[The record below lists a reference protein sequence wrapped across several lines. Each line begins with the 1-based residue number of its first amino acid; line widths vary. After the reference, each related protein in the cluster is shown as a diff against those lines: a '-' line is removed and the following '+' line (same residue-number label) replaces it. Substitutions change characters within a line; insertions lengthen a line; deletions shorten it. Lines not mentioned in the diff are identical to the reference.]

1 MSNHLGFITVAASNT
16 HASMKS
22 EADLICTGEHD
33 ELTIQKAIDICIEED
48 KNVYLY
54 NGKYN
59 LDGFYDFGDG
69 GNKTAIRFTSN
80 HRDIIFKG
88 QNLEYG
94 FQRRYDN
101 GVVLYVTKEALDT
114 VTEPSDVMRS
124 SWTKEGIQNG
134 SGLFLENFTVIL
146 DDNQHPVRCIDLRR
160 TDRADVKNVSLYSYG
175 ALIRPDS
182 AVGLVETPPVP
193 ANGCIG
199 LTMTDGSNYLFSNY
213 TNVQILG
220 FDEGFQ
226 AGGEHVICYN
236 CGAAIGNYGWTFG
249 NYEYNCG
256 ANHPIVLINCMDE
269 RNINLPLFNRC
280 GDKGGQVHGNQEV
293 TMIGFN
299 MEHIKG
305 RAPGGIDG
313 DLMREVK
320 PGTWRGTITFSSQ
333 PGWGQHN
340 TVDAPLWE
348 NDGSG
353 RGFVTRNASH
363 KTVCSTEERL
373 SYAPFIGQQVFD
385 TDLGKMLVCTDPEN
399 KLWVDFNGNQAD

>member
-1 MSNHLGFITVAASNT
+1 MNSLGFITVAASNT
-16 HASMKS
+16 HESMKQN
-22 EADLICTGEHD
+22 ADFVCTGEHD
-33 ELTIQKAIDICIEED
+33 EKTIQKAIDLCIEQE
-48 KNVYLY
+48 KNVYIL

-59 LDGFYDFGDG
+59 IDGFYDFGDG
-69 GNKTAIRFTSN
+69 GPKTAIRFTTN

-101 GVVLYVTKEALDT
+101 GVVFYVTAKAMNSI
-114 VTEPSDVMRS
+114 TESVDVMRS
-124 SWTKEGIQNG
+124 TWTKAGIQNG
-134 SGLFLENFTVIL
+134 SGLFLENFTVIT
-146 DDNQHPVRCIDLRR
+146 DDNQHPIRCIDLRR
-160 TDRADVKNVSLYSYG
+160 TDRADVKNISLFSYG
-175 ALIRPDS
+175 ALIKPETD
-182 AVGLVETPPVP
+182 VGLGTTPPVP
-193 ANGCIG
+193 GKGCIG

-280 GDKGGQVHGNQEV
+280 GDKGGKAHGNQEV

-305 RAPGGIDG
+305 HAPGGLCG
-313 DLMREVK
+313 DLMRETK
-320 PGTWRGTITFSSQ
+320 PGTWRGSITFSSQ
-333 PGWGQHN
+333 PAWGECN

-348 NDGSG
+348 PDGSG
-353 RGFVTRNASH
+353 SGFVTRNASH

-373 SYAPFIGQQVFD
+373 SYAPFVGQQVFD
-385 TDLGKMLVCTDPEN
+385 TDMNKMLVCTDPVN
-399 KLWVDFNGNQAD
+399 KKWVDFNGNKVD